1 MNDISNMGNDKF
13 EIDNAP
19 KEKKKNTWYIILIIL
34 LLVTNAI
41 FIYLYFSSQNK
52 FQTAVVEKERTLQ
65 ETYQLK
71 YELDSIMREYDKIK
85 EEYGILNIKLSDQ
98 DSLIKEQAKEIE
110 KLIASQADYTRIKR
124 QLDRLR
130 NITQSYVRQIDSL
143 YRINQELTV
152 ENVKLQEDL
161 TYEKTKAI
169 ELSTIT
175 DSLSKTISEATYM
188 VAYNITP
195 IAYK

>member
-1 MNDISNMGNDKF
+1 MGNDKF

-85 EEYGILNIKLSDQ
+85 EEYGI
-98 DSLIKEQAKEIE
+98 
-110 KLIASQADYTRIKR
+110 
-124 QLDRLR
+124 
-130 NITQSYVRQIDSL
+130 
-143 YRINQELTV
+143 
-152 ENVKLQEDL
+152 
-161 TYEKTKAI
+161 
-169 ELSTIT
+169 
-175 DSLSKTISEATYM
+175 
-188 VAYNITP
+188 
-195 IAYK
+195 